1 LPRRSGSSPHK
12 INVQEKPD
20 GLVTECDFVG
30 FLPPTVDQLAFAA
43 DTAQRKIVQRARVRL
58 WLGLDS
64 LLERCEPD
72 EVEAAWEAAIAGLNS
87 SIRNPK
93 WAV

>member
-1 LPRRSGSSPHK
+1 MR
-12 INVQEKPD
+12 EKPD

-30 FLPPTVDQLAFAA
+30 FLPPTVDHAAFAA
-43 DTAQRKIVQRARVRL
+43 DTVQRKIVQRAKVRL

-64 LLERCEPD
+64 LLEQCELH
-72 EVEAAWEAAIAGLNS
+72 EVETAWETAIAGLNS

-93 WAV
+93 WTV